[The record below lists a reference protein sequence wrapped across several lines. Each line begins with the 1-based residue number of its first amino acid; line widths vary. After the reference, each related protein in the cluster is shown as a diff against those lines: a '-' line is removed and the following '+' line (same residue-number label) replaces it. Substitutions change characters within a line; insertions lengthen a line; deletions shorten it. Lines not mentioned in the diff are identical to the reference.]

1 MTPKIIKHYIILL
14 VVFFSWINL
23 AHANVIINEF
33 VSSPT
38 DGIEWIELLN
48 TTGSPIV
55 LNGWKL
61 VDGNDKVTDDLI
73 LNGTISANGFIVF
86 ENSKSW
92 LNNDGDTII
101 LKDNSSNTIDSVI
114 YGTDGIIKAPAKDK
128 SGVLISGKWITN
140 QDPTKNL
147 PNSDSSNNSLDE
159 NTSDTTDENIDPT
172 PLVKNN
178 PEILKITTKIISP
191 KIITAGIPFLLSSLT
206 TTNRGETYTVGN
218 FVWNFGDGM
227 VRKVGDSS
235 SFEYIYEYPGEYA
248 LTLSYFDSTFSQIAD
263 ATNRITIKVIPSEIF
278 ISSVG
283 SASDPYIEI
292 ENKSSS
298 EIILSNWIVTAG
310 THYFIIPE
318 ETTLLPNKKIKLSP
332 KITGFVGGDI
342 GSVVITDPNKE
353 ITATYPPEIKKLT
366 PRVSSTSLTTPYIN
380 PIQGDNS
387 LPDNSLPQDSQV
399 INLNDLGASAGES
412 GPNIPKSI
420 YPIIGLLVVIGI
432 GVASFL
438 LIKKKN
444 SVEDYIEKGIRAED
458 MTIVE

>member
-342 GSVVITDPNKE
+342 ASVVITDPNKE
-353 ITATYPPEIKKLT
+353 ITATYPTETKKLT
-366 PRVSSTSLTTPYIN
+366 SRVSSVSKVVSYIN
-380 PIQGDNS
+380 PIQADSSS
-387 LPDNSLPQDSQV
+387 LDDDLSQDSQV

-412 GPNIPKSI
+412 GSNIPKSI

-444 SVEDYIEKGIRAED
+444 SVEDYIEKGIRVED
-458 MTIVE
+458 MTIIE